1 MEVFIRLRLFPQGF
15 INPCGTSKRG
25 DENMKKTMTLILISA
40 LILGLTGC
48 MSLPVGVSDSTKPL
62 NQGGYTELG
71 RTGKGHA
78 VGVIVMGIPVSE
90 PYPCK
95 SATKRAI
102 ANGGGD
108 ALVCVT
114 SDYTQIMLPF
124 VSFIISTVQGTA
136 VQSK

>member
-1 MEVFIRLRLFPQGF
+1 MLTSNQGEE
-15 INPCGTSKRG
+15 K
-25 DENMKKTMTLILISA
+25 MKKILALILISV
-40 LILGLTGC
+40 LILGLSGC

-62 NQGGYTELG
+62 NQDGYTDLG
-71 RTGKGHA
+71 RTGRGHA

-108 ALVCVT
+108 ALICVT
-114 SDYTQIMLPF
+114 SDYTQIYLWL
-124 VSFIISTVQGTA
+124 VSIIISTVQGTA